1 MGRLAKSKPHHQHQ
15 LRPCAVDTS
24 KHHEHQLCRLA
35 KSKPGGPHHQHQLRP
50 CAVDTSKRDSIMSIS
65 CGSACKKQARW
76 PTSSASAAALRRR
89 YQQTGQHHEHPLC
102 RLAKSKQGGP
112 HQQHQLRPCAVDT
125 SKRASIMSISC
136 GPACKQTA
144 SKWPKSS
151 ASAATRLP
159 TYRQMG
165 AHHEHQFWAG
175 LPKASKWP
183 TSSASAAGPFPK
195 YQQA

>member
-1 MGRLAKSKPHHQHQ
+1 MGQLAKSKPHHQHQ

-76 PTSSASAAALRRR
+76 PTSSASAATLCRR
-89 YQQTGQHHEHPLC
+89 YQQTGQHQE
-102 RLAKSKQGGP
+102 
-112 HQQHQLRPCAVDT
+112 HQLRPCAVDT
-125 SKRASIMSISC
+125 SKRDSIMSISC
-136 GPACKQTA
+136 GRACNAQASGPNHQHQLRPGSLDTGKWARIMSISSGPACQKQA
-144 SKWPKSS
+144 
-151 ASAATRLP
+151 R
-159 TYRQMG
+159 
-165 AHHEHQFWAG
+165 
-175 LPKASKWP
+175 P

-195 YQQA
+195 YQQT